1 MKRENNPP
9 LGKIF
14 AMILGAFLILVFVV
28 FNSYKKALITPN
40 SDKSETIN
48 FQIEEGISVDT
59 ILENL
64 INSNLLERNNRFF
77 TKAYLRFS
85 KLGDK
90 IQAGSYQIPQNLN
103 IKELINTLQNGK
115 EQDIWVTIPEGLRKD
130 EIAELIEKEL
140 NKYESTDFSKEG
152 FLELTENPE
161 FISTLNLPIETS
173 NLEGF
178 LFPDKYALSPNST
191 TESVMNRLIKNFL
204 NKVPSEITYEDL
216 IMASIV
222 EREGNNAEDR
232 PVIAGILLKRIKE
245 GWLIQADAT
254 LLYLPKDWKHIITI
268 QDKESDNPYNSYK
281 RAGLP
286 PTPICNPGIEAI
298 NATLSPKE
306 SPYYYYIHD
315 NDGIVRYATT
325 LEQHT
330 QNVAKYLR

>member
-48 FQIEEGISVDT
+48 FQIEEGTSVDT

-64 INSNLLERNNRFF
+64 INSNLLRRNNRLF

-85 KLGDK
+85 ELGDK

-191 TESVMNRLIKNFL
+191 TESVMNRLIKN
-204 NKVPSEITYEDL
+204 
-216 IMASIV
+216 
-222 EREGNNAEDR
+222 
-232 PVIAGILLKRIKE
+232 
-245 GWLIQADAT
+245 
-254 LLYLPKDWKHIITI
+254 
-268 QDKESDNPYNSYK
+268 
-281 RAGLP
+281 
-286 PTPICNPGIEAI
+286 
-298 NATLSPKE
+298 
-306 SPYYYYIHD
+306 
-315 NDGIVRYATT
+315 
-325 LEQHT
+325 
-330 QNVAKYLR
+330 